1 MYKFKIVKNKKGEFR
16 AQFCFRNEVIFW
28 TENYTKK
35 PAAKN
40 AITKIIAQCAKAP
53 IEEVD
58 ESVVVKK
65 PTAKKAKPAP
75 AKKA

>member
-1 MYKFKIVKNKKGEFR
+1 M
-16 AQFCFRNEVIFW
+16 FW

-40 AITKIIAQCAKAP
+40 AITKIIAQSATAP

-65 PTAKKAKPAP
+65 PVTKKAKPAP